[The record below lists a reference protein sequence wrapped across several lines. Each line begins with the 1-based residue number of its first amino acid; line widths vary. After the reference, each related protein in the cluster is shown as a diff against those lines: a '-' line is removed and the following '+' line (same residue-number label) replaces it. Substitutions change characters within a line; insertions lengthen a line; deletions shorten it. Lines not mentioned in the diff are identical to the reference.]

1 MEYFNIILQQV
12 GFFTTALAVGI
23 VSYRVG
29 FITDE
34 LVANMSRLMMKVIL
48 PLLVVTVVANSG
60 TRDELF
66 SVWPFAL
73 ACFGMYFIHIVISYV
88 SGKAVGLKKP
98 EINAHVGSTSFV
110 NSAIIGYPI
119 IMEMFPET
127 SGLYIAAFLVVETF
141 TTWTAGVMILSGAN
155 GKGKIDFKKMIT
167 PMTVALAIGIVMVLV
182 DIHPQNIVWETL
194 TGIGGIQ
201 KYFGLLYIGA
211 VIGQR
216 GLKKLFAKPKV
227 FFTIPV
233 KLLLCPLAV
242 FFIFN
247 MLGLTHDSLIALTVF
262 SMLPTMLV
270 ITILSIEHDAA
281 PDYASGA
288 ILATTLSSLVTMPL
302 VFYIISFF

>member
-1 MEYFNIILQQV
+1 MEYFNIILEQV

-23 VSYRVG
+23 ISYRVG

-34 LVANMSRLMMKVIL
+34 LISNMSRLMMKVIL
-48 PLLVVTVVANSG
+48 PLLVVTVVANG
-60 TRDELF
+60 VTREQLF

-73 ACFGMYFIHIVISYV
+73 ACFGMYFVHIVISYA
-88 SGKAVGLKKP
+88 SGKLVGLKKP
-98 EINAHVGSTSFV
+98 EINTHVGSSSFV

-127 SGLYIAAFLVVETF
+127 SGLYIAAFLIVETF
-141 TTWTAGVMILSGAN
+141 TTWTVGVMILSSAN
-155 GKGKIDFKKMIT
+155 GKGKLDFKKMVT
-167 PMTVALAIGIVMVLV
+167 PMTIALLIGIIMVLV
-182 DIHPQNIVWETL
+182 DIHPQNIVWDTL
-194 TGIGGIQ
+194 TDIGGIQ

-216 GLKKLFAKPKV
+216 GLKRLFAKPKV

-233 KLLLCPLAV
+233 KLIICPLAV
-242 FFIFN
+242 YFIFS
-247 MLGLTHDSLIALTVF
+247 MLGLPHDSLIALTVF
-262 SMLPTMLV
+262 LMLPTMLV
-270 ITILSIEHDAA
+270 ITVLSIEYDAA

>member
-1 MEYFNIILQQV
+1 MEYFNIVLEQV
-12 GFFTTALAVGI
+12 CFFTTALAVGFI
-23 VSYRVG
+23 SQRVG

-34 LVANMSRLMMKVIL
+34 VISCMSRLIMKVIL
-48 PLLVVTVVANSG
+48 PILVVTVVANG
-60 TRDELF
+60 VTRSQLF
-66 SVWPFAL
+66 SVWAFAL
-73 ACFGMYFIHIVISYV
+73 ACFGMYFIHIVISYA
-88 SGKAVGLKKP
+88 SGKAIGLKKP
-98 EINAHVGSTSFV
+98 EINTHVGSSSFV

-127 SGLYIAAFLVVETF
+127 SGLFIAAFLIVETF
-141 TTWTAGVMILSGAN
+141 TTWTVGVMILSGAN

-167 PMTVALAIGIVMVLV
+167 PMTVGLFIGILMVLV
-182 DIHPQNIVWETL
+182 DIHPQNIVWDTL
-194 TGIGGIQ
+194 TGIGGLQ
-201 KYFGLLYIGA
+201 KYFGLIYIGA

-216 GLKKLFAKPKV
+216 GFKKLFAKPKV

-242 FFIFN
+242 YFIFSA
-247 MLGLTHDSLIALTVF
+247 LGLPADSLIAITVF

-270 ITILSIEHDAA
+270 ITILSIEYDAA

-288 ILATTLSSLVTMPL
+288 ILATTISSLVTMPL